1 MFDPSPQL
9 KKALSD
15 MGRTQSG
22 RDVIAVLE
30 EAKAYYS
37 DINTIDKKRDTNAQ
51 IEGRQL
57 MCEMIDDLTKLI
69 QRQKHRVKP
78 GQVDDFT

>member
-1 MFDPSPQL
+1 MFEPTPQL

-22 RDVIAVLE
+22 RDMIAVFE
-30 EAKAYYS
+30 EAKDYYS
-37 DINTIDKKRDTNAQ
+37 SINTIDKKRDTDAQ

-57 MCEMIDDLTKLI
+57 LCEMIDDLTKLI

>member
-1 MFDPSPQL
+1 
-9 KKALSD
+9 

-22 RDVIAVLE
+22 RDIIAVLE
-30 EAKAYYS
+30 EAKSYYS
-37 DINTIDKKRDTNAQ
+37 DINTIDKNRDTNAQ

-57 MCEMIDDLTKLI
+57 MCEMIDDLSKLI

>member
-1 MFDPSPQL
+1 
-9 KKALSD
+9 

-57 MCEMIDDLTKLI
+57 MCEMIDELKKLI

>member
-1 MFDPSPQL
+1 
-9 KKALSD
+9 
-15 MGRTQSG
+15 MGRTQNG
-22 RDVIAVLE
+22 RDMVAVLE
-30 EAKAYYS
+30 EAKAHYS
-37 DINTIDKKRDTNAQ
+37 AINTIDKNRDANAQ

-57 MCEMIDDLTKLI
+57 MCEMIDDLIKMI

>member
-1 MFDPSPQL
+1 MFEPTPQL

-22 RDVIAVLE
+22 RDIIAVLE
-30 EAKAYYS
+30 EAKSYYS
-37 DINTIDKKRDTNAQ
+37 DINTIDKNRDTNAQ

-57 MCEMIDDLTKLI
+57 MCEMIDDLSKLI